1 MISIGTS
8 GWQYRSWKDRFYPPG
23 TPQRAWLQ
31 HYVTRFPTVEVNNSF
46 YMLPSEQTF
55 EAWRAAAPPGFR
67 YAIKASRYIT
77 HIRRMR
83 QAKDSVDLFWSR
95 ARSLGDRLGPVL
107 FQFPP
112 NLRADSALL
121 AAFLHVLP
129 KGMRP
134 AFEFRDASWWQ
145 DSVFDQLDR
154 KGAAWVL
161 ADRPGSR
168 VPIVVTGG
176 WSYLRFHQG
185 RQAAPGYTRRKLRT
199 WGERIATLPSR
210 ETWVFFN
217 NDPQAA
223 APADAHQ
230 LGEILRGLGQDVV
243 PPPS

>member
-1 MISIGTS
+1 VIYIGTS

-46 YMLPSEQTF
+46 YMLPSDRTF

-67 YAIKASRYIT
+67 YAVKASRYIT

-95 ARSLGDRLGPVL
+95 ARGLGDRLGPIL

-112 NLRADSALL
+112 NLRADPPLL
-121 AAFLHVLP
+121 ADFLQLLP

-134 AFEFRDASWWQ
+134 AFEFREASWWQ
-145 DSVFDQLDR
+145 DSVFDLLDR
-154 KGAAWVL
+154 TGAAWVL
-161 ADRPGSR
+161 ADRPGWR
-168 VPIVVTGG
+168 VPIVVTAG
-176 WSYLRFHQG
+176 WSYVRFHQG
-185 RQAAPGYTRRKLRT
+185 RETAPGYTRRKLRT
-199 WGERIATLPSR
+199 WAERIAALPSR

-230 LGEILRGLGQDVV
+230 LGEILRGLGQEVA
-243 PPPS
+243 PPPR